1 MLLVYGY
8 GRWEDILAHGR
19 FKRKLE
25 LTDVELI
32 AKSVVCI
39 VVLISTMV
47 AGCKATAV
55 Y

>member
-1 MLLVYGY
+1 MEKMLLVYGY

-32 AKSVVCI
+32 AKSVVCV
-39 VVLISTMV
+39 VVLISTINN
-47 AGCKATAV
+47 
-55 Y
+55 